1 MKRGCFLRT
10 ILFIVILIG
19 IIAYIYKK
27 YGNEII
33 ESGKTQLKEFVVE
46 KIQNSIDNIA
56 ESVERDSLQKSLD
69 KLIEDINSKNIKLG
83 TDDFDILK
91 EKFDELIDSN
101 KIDFRNIEELRNIIS
116 EYEESEKD

>member
-1 MKRGCFLRT
+1 MKKGCFLRT
-10 ILFIVILIG
+10 IIFVVILIG

-69 KLIEDINSKNIKLG
+69 KLIEDINSKNIIIG

-101 KIDFRNIEELRNIIS
+101 KVDFKNIEELRNIIS
-116 EYEESEKD
+116 EYEESEED

>member
-1 MKRGCFLRT
+1 MKKGCFLRT
-10 ILFIVILIG
+10 IIFVVILIG

-69 KLIEDINSKNIKLG
+69 KLIEDINSKNIKIG

-101 KIDFRNIEELRNIIS
+101 KIDFKNIEELRNIIS

>member
-1 MKRGCFLRT
+1 M
-10 ILFIVILIG
+10 
-19 IIAYIYKK
+19 IYPMDH
-27 YGNEII
+27 I
-33 ESGKTQLKEFVVE
+33 Q

-69 KLIEDINSKNIKLG
+69 KLIEDINSKNFKIG

-101 KIDFRNIEELRNIIS
+101 KVDFKNIEELRNIIS

>member
-1 MKRGCFLRT
+1 MKKGCFLRT
-10 ILFIVILIG
+10 IIFVVILIG

-69 KLIEDINSKNIKLG
+69 KLIEDINSKNIKIG

-101 KIDFRNIEELRNIIS
+101 KIDFKNIEANPNL
-116 EYEESEKD
+116 YF

>member
-1 MKRGCFLRT
+1 MKKGCFLRT
-10 ILFIVILIG
+10 IIFVVILIG

-33 ESGKTQLKEFVVE
+33 ESGKTQLKDFVVE

-69 KLIEDINSKNIKLG
+69 KLIEDINSKNIKIG

-101 KIDFRNIEELRNIIS
+101 KIDFKNIEELRNIIS
-116 EYEESEKD
+116 EYEESEKE

>member
-1 MKRGCFLRT
+1 MKKGFFLRT
-10 ILFIVILIG
+10 IIFVVILIG

-46 KIQNSIDNIA
+46 KIQNSIDDIA

-69 KLIEDINSKNIKLG
+69 KLIEDINSKNIKIG

>member
-1 MKRGCFLRT
+1 MKKGCFLRT
-10 ILFIVILIG
+10 IIFVVILIG

-69 KLIEDINSKNIKLG
+69 KLIEDINSKNIKIG

-91 EKFDELIDSN
+91 EKFDEIIDSN
-101 KIDFRNIEELRNIIS
+101 KIDFKNIEELRNIIS
-116 EYEESEKD
+116 KYEESEKD